1 MYSLHM
7 FKQPK
12 FLTDFLKS
20 DGLDSI
26 KDTAKSGK
34 FGFMILQDLV
44 IDKTVYGNK
53 DGKLNH

>member
-1 MYSLHM
+1 M